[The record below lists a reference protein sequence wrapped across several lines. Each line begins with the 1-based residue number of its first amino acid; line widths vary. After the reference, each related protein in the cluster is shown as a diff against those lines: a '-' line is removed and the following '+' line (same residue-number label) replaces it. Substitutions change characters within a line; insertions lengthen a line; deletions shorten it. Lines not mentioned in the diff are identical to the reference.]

1 MRTATFVVV
10 LAIHVLLFFLFA
22 TLRTPSR
29 PVSVTEAPT
38 TVIFLPEPEPEST
51 SAPQPGHPRK
61 PPMTARTTRPAAPKT
76 PARANPPPE
85 PESSSITPTPSPD
98 WHAEAQIAANDELE
112 AETRKRQQPS
122 PLAPHDFSGVK
133 PGSTDDSKPRF
144 GWNHARTHRVEE
156 LSGGGLLININDRCA
171 VVVIYFFALPACKI
185 GKMAAR
191 GDLLDHMKDASAI
204 AEPKVP

>member
-10 LAIHVLLFFLFA
+10 LAFHVLLFFLIA
-22 TLRTPSR
+22 TLRSPSR
-29 PVSVTEAPT
+29 PVREAEAPT
-38 TVIFLPEPEPEST
+38 TVTFLPEPEPEST
-51 SAPQPGHPRK
+51 PAPQPEPPRE
-61 PPMTARTTRPAAPKT
+61 PPVTTRTARPAAPRA

-98 WHAEAQIAANDELE
+98 WRAEAQIAANDELE
-112 AETRKRQQPS
+112 AEARERQQPS

-133 PGSTDDSKPRF
+133 PGSTDDSKPQF

-171 VVVIYFFALPACKI
+171 VVVMLIFPFPACKI
-185 GKMAAR
+185 GKMPAR
-191 GDLLDHMKDASAI
+191 GDLFEHMQD
-204 AEPKVP
+204 VPAATGSNLP